1 MTRIN
6 TKRFRHNFR
15 KFILMSPRDLIH
27 FVTIGII
34 SVVSL
39 FSPLHAQTQ
48 SAMNAQARIDF
59 QRADADLNKTYQL
72 VLAKLPTVE
81 SKQKLR
87 EAQRAWVISR
97 DAEAARE
104 AKEAEGGSMAP
115 SIRYETMT
123 RLTRERINELKNML
137 DHGTESGPKLAA
149 SSVTKSPSSTPE
161 AASEQAQ
168 PVSEPEQTLSS
179 SSDFVSDDKKWEYK
193 CAEYGLDEC
202 APEIV
207 KAGTTEVAVDLD
219 EEQEVHGPEA
229 RQAEVIWAPDSKRF
243 AFNYS
248 PLHAHHTVFQ
258 SVAFYQLRGDKW
270 VALPSPPAEESKGVQ
285 LAQLGHL
292 PKDFNPR
299 RCAPDRDVLKVRK
312 WTDANTVILYAP
324 CYGRTSN
331 ELEAGFLFT
340 LKFDAAGKW
349 KIVDTHRMSKNELE
363 EEQ

>member
-1 MTRIN
+1 MSA
-6 TKRFRHNFR
+6 HNFR
-15 KFILMSPRDLIH
+15 Q

-34 SVVSL
+34 GVVSL
-39 FSPLHAQTQ
+39 FSPVHAQTQ
-48 SAMNAQARIDF
+48 SAMNAQARTDF
-59 QRADADLNKTYQL
+59 QRADADLNKNYQS

-87 EAQRAWVISR
+87 EAQRAWVTSR
-97 DAEAARE
+97 DAAAARA

-115 SIRYETMT
+115 TLRYETMT
-123 RLTRERINELKNML
+123 RLTQDRIKELKAML
-137 DHGTESGPKLAA
+137 DHGTESEPKSTA
-149 SSVTKSPSSTPE
+149 SSVALSPASTPQTS
-161 AASEQAQ
+161 SEHAQ
-168 PVSEPEQTLSS
+168 PVSEPEQTPSS
-179 SSDFVSDDKKWEYK
+179 SPGSVSPDKKWEYK
-193 CAEYGLDEC
+193 CAEYGLDQC

-207 KAGTTEVAVDLD
+207 KAGTTEVALDLD

-248 PLHAHHTVFQ
+248 LLHAHHTVFQ

-299 RCAPDRDVLKVRK
+299 RCAPDRDVLKVRN
-312 WTDANTVILYAP
+312 WADANTVILYAP

-363 EEQ
+363 EEL

>member
-1 MTRIN
+1 VTRIN
-6 TKRFRHNFR
+6 TKRFDTTFR
-15 KFILMSPRDLIH
+15 KFTLMSRRDLIH

-39 FSPLHAQTQ
+39 FSALHAQTQ
-48 SAMNAQARIDF
+48 SAMNEQARRDF
-59 QRADADLNKTYQL
+59 QRADADLNKAYQS

-87 EAQRAWVISR
+87 EAQRAWVVSR

-137 DHGTESGPKLAA
+137 DHRTESEPKSVA
-149 SSVTKSPSSTPE
+149 SSVTPSPVSTPE
-161 AASEQAQ
+161 SSSEHAQ
-168 PVSEPEQTLSS
+168 SVSEPEQTPSPSS
-179 SSDFVSDDKKWEYK
+179 GSVSPDTKWEYK
-193 CAEYGLDEC
+193 CAEYGLDQC

-207 KAGTTEVAVDLD
+207 QSGTTEVVLDLD

-270 VALPSPPAEESKGVQ
+270 VALRSPAAEESKGVQ
-285 LAQLGHL
+285 LTQLGHS

-312 WTDANTVILYAP
+312 WTDANTAILYAP

-331 ELEAGFLFT
+331 ELEAGFLFA
-340 LKFDAAGKW
+340 LKFDTAGKW
-349 KIVDTHRMSKNELE
+349 KVVDTHRMSKKELE
-363 EEQ
+363 AEQ